1 MKRSA
6 YLINTAR
13 GSLVNETQL
22 IEALRKKWI
31 AGAGLDVFEKEPL
44 FFNNELLKMENV
56 VLLPHIGSATFSTR
70 TKMAEIA
77 AKNLLNILNGRTP
90 IYTTN
95 LQVHQR

>member
-44 FFNNELLKMENV
+44 SFNNELLKMENV

>member
-1 MKRSA
+1 M
-6 YLINTAR
+6 
-13 GSLVNETQL
+13 

-44 FFNNELLKMENV
+44 SFNNELLKMENV